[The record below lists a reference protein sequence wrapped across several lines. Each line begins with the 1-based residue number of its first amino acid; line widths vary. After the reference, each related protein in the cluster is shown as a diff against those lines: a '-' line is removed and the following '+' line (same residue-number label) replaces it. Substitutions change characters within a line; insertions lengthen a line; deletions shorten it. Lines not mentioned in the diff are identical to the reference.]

1 MKIGDLVRF
10 NDPTS
15 FKRQLGIVTR
25 VDSSHRQIKIDVLL
39 GDDLKSG
46 IWEGHLEII
55 NENEEGKYNK

>member
-10 NDPTS
+10 NDPAS
-15 FKRQLGIVTR
+15 FKRQLGIVIR
-25 VDSSHRQIKIDVLL
+25 VDNSHRQTKIGVLL
-39 GDDLKSG
+39 GDNLRHG